1 MKGAPQGLQPRRAP
15 DVQAIFDAIGE
26 SGETGRS
33 RQGPGLRATG
43 PAQSVR
49 QSETARP
56 RQHASLA
63 SAPSHGTLAS
73 LDANLLDANLQAGQQ
88 ANRARVEEVASLIGH
103 GVSPRQTKLG
113 AQILTAPLRSRPPRS
128 PSFTR
133 ASASAMSGVWA
144 NGLRSANA
152 NVGVT
157 GGDAGGLRTDPA
169 AWADRQPG
177 WWVWSE
183 NVPCQ
188 TGHSYSIV
196 SALGAGRRHGPH
208 ALPGGLFPSSRL
220 PCSRADFLK
229 D

>member
-15 DVQAIFDAIGE
+15 DVQAIFDAIGD

-88 ANRARVEEVASLIGH
+88 ANRARAEEVASLIGN

-144 NGLRSANA
+144 NGLRSATA
-152 NVGVT
+152 NVNVT

-220 PCSRADFLK
+220 PCSRADFQK